1 MSFSFQERE
10 RLKKDFPN
18 TDFKDEEYLLEL
30 MANNEEKDLS
40 EEDAVMN
47 ALCRHTDRTKI
58 HSINKE
64 NQETSHP
71 HGEEASTNAKL
82 EA

>member
-1 MSFSFQERE
+1 
-10 RLKKDFPN
+10 
-18 TDFKDEEYLLEL
+18 

-82 EA
+82 EAQKIFVLYAVVVFVNSAMVSWHPQRPEGK